1 MNARSVI
8 LCAAL
13 CVLVRAA
20 GVAGAQ
26 PGSSG
31 PASSPEDELLL
42 STGAIDAK
50 IAVTGFD
57 ALGLDGER
65 VARLEA
71 LFRMELDRLS
81 RHPMPS
87 ARAVKTTIQG
97 SRELRRC
104 SGENA
109 CLARIGQALGVDA
122 VVSGSVAALGDSYIL
137 NIKVVNAR
145 SGDELQRLTTDPLR
159 GNPDELIEAMR
170 VAAYRLL
177 APEQLLGS
185 ISVLSDMVG
194 ARVVLDGKEVGTTP
208 LSRPIYKLPLGE
220 HELRVEA
227 KGYMPFTEK
236 VEVRFQK
243 TTRVVVRLAT
253 REGATGPD
261 GAPLVRERAAPTP
274 WYASTWFYVGVGVVA
289 GVVGGYVGYKLAHD
303 PVIDCGARPD
313 ACLTQ

>member
-1 MNARSVI
+1 VRARSFI

-13 CVLVRAA
+13 GMLVQTASL
-20 GVAGAQ
+20 AGAQ
-26 PGSSG
+26 P
-31 PASSPEDELLL
+31 AKASPEDDLLL
-42 STGAIDAK
+42 STGAIDAR

-57 ALGLDGER
+57 ALGLDAER
-65 VARLEA
+65 VARLES

-81 RHPMPS
+81 RHPIPS
-87 ARAVKTTIQG
+87 ARTVKTTIQS

-104 SGENA
+104 SGENS
-109 CLARIGQALGVDA
+109 CLARIGQALGVDV

-137 NIKVVNAR
+137 NIKVVSA
-145 SGDELQRLTTDPLR
+145 SAGTELQRLTTEPLR

-185 ISVLSDMVG
+185 ISVLSDLVG
-194 ARVVLDGKEVGTTP
+194 ARVLLDGKEVGATP
-208 LSRPIYKLPLGE
+208 LPRPIYKLALGE

-227 KGYMPFTEK
+227 RGYVPFVEK

-253 REGATGPD
+253 REGAAG
-261 GAPLVRERAAPTP
+261 GAGGSLVRKRAAPTP
-274 WYASTWFYVGVGVVA
+274 WYTSTWFYVGVGVAA
-289 GVVGGYVGYKLAHD
+289 GVVGGIVGYQLAHD

-313 ACLTQ
+313 ACIAR